1 MKKIIMILVILIV
14 LFTGL
19 FLTYRYTSKHLNKEK
34 IMTNYLKSEGYKEKD
49 GGIYSKLISE
59 DDLDTFYQKDK
70 HKDNAS
76 YEENFYDINSNLF
89 TKKKISVF
97 NGAYQSINIIND
109 AHNKTS
115 YTYTY
120 DINNDKAK
128 KYVKIYFYGED
139 DPFTCFEAEKY
150 EKETKEAFCKLIEDE
165 LSLFKTDLLKF
176 KRLKRIKDIKEG
188 GE

>member
-1 MKKIIMILVILIV
+1 MKKIIMTLVILIT

-19 FLTYRYTSKHLNKEK
+19 FLVYRYTSKHANKEK
-34 IMTNYLKSEGYKEKD
+34 IMTNYLKSEGYKEKE

-59 DDLDTFYQKDK
+59 DDLDTFYKRDN
-70 HKDNAS
+70 HKENAT
-76 YEENFYDINSNLF
+76 YEENFYDINSHLF
-89 TKKKISVF
+89 TKKKISAF

-109 AHNKTS
+109 AYNKTS

-120 DINNDKAK
+120 DINNDKDK

-139 DPFTCFEAEKY
+139 DPFTCFEAGKY

-165 LSLFKTDLLKF
+165 LLLFKTDLLKF
-176 KRLKRIKDIKEG
+176 TKLKRIQDIKEG
-188 GE
+188 GQ

>member
-1 MKKIIMILVILIV
+1 MKKIIITFVILISLV
-14 LFTGL
+14 TGL
-19 FLTYRYTSKHLNKEK
+19 FLTYRYTSKHLDKEK

-49 GGIYSKLISE
+49 GGIFSKLVSE
-59 DDLDTFYQKDK
+59 DDLDTFYKRDNK
-70 HKDNAS
+70 KENAS
-76 YEENFYDINSNLF
+76 YEENFYDINSHLF

-97 NGAYQSINIIND
+97 NGTYQSVNIVND
-109 AHNKTS
+109 ASNKTS

-120 DINNDKAK
+120 DINNDKDK

-150 EKETKEAFCKLIEDE
+150 EKETKEAFCKLIKDE

-176 KRLKRIKDIKEG
+176 KKLKRIKDIKEG
-188 GE
+188 DE